1 MKTTQEI
8 INEFKALQDNMRQPI
23 RQYASCLLLDENENE
38 EIGSSD
44 ISCKVVQLYKE
55 NGSFHNVLLKYMEY
69 LFC

>member
-8 INEFKALQDNMRQPI
+8 INEFKALQDNMRKPI
-23 RQYASCLLLDENENE
+23 RHYASCLLQDEGLYD

-55 NGSFHNVLLKYMEY
+55 CGSFQNILLKYMEY
-69 LFC
+69 HFC